1 MAQTFPNPSHANSN
15 YRSSVDLLTK
25 LSLQTSFSSEPRHRL
40 VEFGDGYI
48 QRSSWGP
55 YAGRRKLNVVIE
67 HLSQSDS
74 TALLRFYEDRNYDG
88 EAISIPYNMLLDYN
102 GTYYLESYEVSMT
115 SNELRT
121 VTASMIEVFGE

>member
-1 MAQTFPNPSHANSN
+1 MASTFPNASN
-15 YRSSVDLLTK
+15 GASLLTK
-25 LSLQTSFSSEPRHRL
+25 LSIQTSYSSEPRHRL

-55 YAGRRKLNVVIE
+55 YAGRRKISVVIE
-67 HLSQSDS
+67 HLSQVDS
-74 TALLRFYEDRNYDG
+74 GILIAFYEARDDDG
-88 EAISIPYNMLLDYN
+88 DSISIPYNMLLDTN
-102 GTYYLESYEVSMT
+102 GTYYLESYEVQMT